1 MTLYDAHG
9 NFIVG
14 PVLPLATRKGQHIP
28 NERRLQR
35 PPASMIAAR
44 DIVLTHHPSARV
56 RSLSS
61 MYNCM
66 GMAFASR
73 RTYIESEHLELIL
86 DGDNYQ
92 RVPHE
97 SELAVGDIVIYRD
110 QNGEPVHVAMVSD
123 VRTNLRDATWE
134 VFVISQWGG
143 DGEYFH
149 RVDDVHPRLGEP
161 TEYWTDRI

>member
-1 MTLYDAHG
+1 MTLYDPHG

-14 PVLPLATRKGQHIP
+14 TVIPLATRKGEPIP

-44 DIVLTHHPSARV
+44 EIVLTHHPSARV

-61 MYNCM
+61 VYNCM

-73 RTYIESEHLELIL
+73 RTHIEPEHLELIL
-86 DGDNYQ
+86 DGDSYRQ
-92 RVPHE
+92 VHLE
-97 SELAVGDIVIYRD
+97 SDLTPGDIVIYRD
-110 QNGEPVHVAMVSD
+110 QNGIAVHIGVVCE
-123 VRTNLRDATWE
+123 VRTDLRNATRA
-134 VFVISQWGG
+134 VFALSQWGG

-149 RVDDVHPRLGEP
+149 RVDDVNPRLGEP